1 MTAPFPAP
9 ASTEELLRFER
20 LVSGL
25 SAAFINMPAANVDAA
40 IADALRRIVDALG
53 VDRSTLSIVLGDGD
67 WLETYQSSAVEGV
80 ARVPKGVLPLAL
92 PWALARARAGLPIVF
107 ERLEDLPEDASI
119 EREWYGRHGL
129 RSHVGLPVIV
139 AGELFAILGFGTLRS
154 ERAWPGELLDRL
166 KVVADIFGSALARKR
181 AHEDVER
188 ALGFERLLVDIS
200 ASLVTQRSGDIDSA
214 LRRALRAI
222 GEFLAVDRAMLW
234 TRSPSGAR
242 FHATHAWTC
251 EGVAS
256 PPAAIDEAILPT
268 VFRPVAN
275 GAVVAL
281 SDVDDLPAAA
291 HDERAALRGSGTRS
305 LLAVPLVVD
314 GLVVGAL
321 SLSAV
326 REMRVWP
333 VALTPRV
340 QLIGEVFA
348 GVLTR
353 QRAVQEVSRAQGET
367 AQYRERLA
375 HLVRVHT
382 VGEMSAAI
390 AHEVNQPLVAIEN
403 YAQAAARRLAPNGA
417 TDNAKLLELLDKIG
431 AQAARAGDV
440 LKRLRSIVR
449 KHESEASEFDMGALV
464 ADTMSL
470 VEMESRLRDVRVE
483 VAVAH
488 ALPRAFADEVQIQQ
502 VLLNLARNGI
512 EAMDGFPPRDKV
524 LRVEVSASAGGELCV
539 RVVDRG
545 RGISAADAL
554 HLFEPFYSTK
564 QQGLGIGLA
573 ICRSIVEAHGGRLVH
588 APSQGTGTAFQFTLP
603 TTLAPRGGF

>member
-1 MTAPFPAP
+1 MTAPLQGP

-40 IADALRRIVDALG
+40 IGDALRRIVEALG

-67 WLETYQSSAVEGV
+67 WLETYQSWAVEGV

-92 PWALARARAGLPIVF
+92 PWVLARARAGLPIVF
-107 ERLEDLPEDASI
+107 ACLDDLPEEASI
-119 EREWYGRHGL
+119 ERAWYGRHGL

-154 ERAWPGELLDRL
+154 ERAWPAELLDRL
-166 KVVADIFGSALARKR
+166 KVVADMFGSALARKR
-181 AHEDVER
+181 AHEDVQQ

-200 ASLVTQRSGDIDSA
+200 ASLVKQRSEDADSA

-234 TRSPSGAR
+234 TRSSGGMR
-242 FHATHAWTC
+242 FEATHAWTS
-251 EGVAS
+251 EGASS

-268 VFRPVAN
+268 VFRSVAN

-281 SDVDDLPAAA
+281 SDIDDLPSDA
-291 HDERAALRGSGTRS
+291 HEERAALRGSGTRS
-305 LLAVPLVVD
+305 LLAVPLIAD
-314 GLVVGAL
+314 GHVVGAL

-326 REMRVWP
+326 REVRAWP

-340 QLIGEVFA
+340 QLIGEVLA
-348 GVLTR
+348 SVITR
-353 QRAVQEVSRAQGET
+353 RRAAQEVTKAQVET

-375 HLVRVHT
+375 HLARVHT

-390 AHEVNQPLVAIEN
+390 AHEVNQPLMAIEN
-403 YAQAAARRLAPNGA
+403 YAQAAARRLSPGAPVDGA
-417 TDNAKLLELLDKIG
+417 KIQELLGKIG

-449 KHESEASEFDMGALV
+449 KHESEACEFDLGALV
-464 ADTMSL
+464 ADTMGL
-470 VEMESRLRDVRVE
+470 VEMESRLQDVRVE
-483 VAVAH
+483 IAVPP
-488 ALPRAFADEVQIQQ
+488 ALPPVFADEVQIQQ
-502 VLLNLARNGI
+502 VLVNLARNGI
-512 EAMDGFPPRDKV
+512 EAMDGVAPRDKV
-524 LRVEVSASAGGELCV
+524 LRVEVSAPAADGLCV
-539 RVVDRG
+539 RVADRG
-545 RGISAADAL
+545 RGISAADAA

-564 QQGLGIGLA
+564 PQGLGIGLA
-573 ICRSIVEAHGGRLVH
+573 ICRSIVEAHGGRL
-588 APSQGTGTAFQFTLP
+588 ALLPSEGRGATFQFTLP
-603 TTLAPRGGF
+603 VDLRAST